1 MDLLLLSEGRYEN
14 SSRTCGLLLPWR
26 AASSEDRLGKANSP
40 STSSGDTSSG
50 KEPVP
55 IFKVIGSRSPRGKEI
70 QVLATDVQFSEKL
83 QETGV
88 TMLYYAA
95 VFLVLGLIGHVLHL
109 DGLGSVAVHMSWI
122 LVLLGAV
129 LAMVH
134 VVTDF

>member
-1 MDLLLLSEGRYEN
+1 
-14 SSRTCGLLLPWR
+14 
-26 AASSEDRLGKANSP
+26 
-40 STSSGDTSSG
+40 
-50 KEPVP
+50 
-55 IFKVIGSRSPRGKEI
+55 
-70 QVLATDVQFSEKL
+70 
-83 QETGV
+83 
-88 TMLYYAA
+88 MLYYAA